1 MKKFPETEITKEDSG
16 FKLKIER
23 TGAEENGDT
32 RNENNIERFPTN
44 K

>member
-23 TGAEENGDT
+23 TGPEENGDT